1 MEFNE
6 ISSNPWSTNDDSIP
20 SALVPEKV
28 LILALISVVCGNNV
42 CIFGLIILNGIFCV
56 ALGPFSNP
64 TTGLVDS

>member
-1 MEFNE
+1 M
-6 ISSNPWSTNDDSIP
+6 P